1 VDLRLGATQLSKDG
15 KRIDLCTEQ
24 APGRY
29 PNWSQTFDADIY
41 LDKNLKFASDMRVM
55 LFR

>member
-29 PNWSQTFDADIY
+29 PNWSETFDADIY